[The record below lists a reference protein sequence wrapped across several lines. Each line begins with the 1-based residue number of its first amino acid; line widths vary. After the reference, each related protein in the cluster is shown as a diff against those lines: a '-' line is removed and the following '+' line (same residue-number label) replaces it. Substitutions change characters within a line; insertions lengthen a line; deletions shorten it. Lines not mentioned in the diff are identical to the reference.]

1 MTKLISLTLNNKLGI
16 LQAQRVDF
24 IQDQSK
30 LIQVKGNVGAGKSSV
45 NNAIAIGMSGGSER
59 ELPIDLKKYENL
71 DVEECICMGET
82 PVYMHTKYE
91 DGKLSSSVYIK
102 DKDGKKSTN
111 PIINGTKF
119 TAAALRDYL
128 KTELTFGVEAFIS
141 EDPRTQFDFM
151 TRVYKEKLKEKGI
164 VFDKKSSDY
173 QGSLLHEL
181 DQAKLE
187 RSRKYDKVAELNA
200 FKTRLESEG
209 YIETAIPEFINIDS
223 IESERK
229 AAVKAYYD
237 SIAEIDAKISD
248 TKVRASAFNA
258 VFAAYNSSLDTQK
271 QLADQ
276 RAKAEV
282 DEFNANV
289 SKLET
294 RRLEVQKAA
303 DILLDE
309 GFDFNVMTN
318 YIESLPAIPQRK
330 EFIPTPELAK
340 IATDEKGRYVRN
352 GKYNEDI
359 EAAFKGLDNL
369 RNEAVALL
377 QQKDAIKEPED
388 GFTERIK
395 AAKKSNLVASRW
407 AAFFEHQRADEN
419 VKSIFSKYRK
429 LFTTIDLGVEGLKMS
444 LLGDDKEVSNEIR
457 TTYNGAHNPEF
468 FGNTTKEARNIASYS
483 LTQKNV
489 LAILMQIYL
498 LEQKKKRGEEG
509 LRYLFLD
516 VPIDNK
522 TKDLL
527 IDIQQKYDLQLL
539 VSSTGD
545 YDQATL
551 GEGEILVDGGYLLSK
566 EVK

>member
-16 LQAQRVDF
+16 LQAQTVYF
-24 IQDQSK
+24 VQDQSK

-141 EDPRTQFDFM
+141 EDSRTQFDFM

-164 VFDKKSSDY
+164 VFDKKSTDY
-173 QGSLLHEL
+173 QGSLLYEL

-187 RSRKYDKVAELNA
+187 RSRRYDKVAELNA

-209 YIETAIPEFINIDS
+209 YVETAIPEFINIDS
-223 IESERK
+223 IEYERK

-258 VFAAYNSSLDTQK
+258 VFSAYNSSLDTQK

-282 DEFNANV
+282 DDFNASV

-294 RRLEVQKAA
+294 RRLDVKKAA

-340 IATDEKGRYVRN
+340 IAIDEKGRYVRS
-352 GKYNEDI
+352 GKYNEEV
-359 EAAFKGLDNL
+359 EAAFTGLDNL
-369 RNEAVALL
+369 RNEAVVLL

-388 GFTERIK
+388 GFTERIE

-545 YDQATL
+545 YEQATL

>member
-24 IQDQSK
+24 VQDQSK

-59 ELPIDLKKYENL
+59 ELPIDLKKYENI

-111 PIINGTKF
+111 PTINGTKF

-164 VFDKKSSDY
+164 VFDKKSADY
-173 QGSLLHEL
+173 QGSLLYEL
-181 DQAKLE
+181 EQAKLE

-223 IESERK
+223 IEAERK
-229 AAVKAYYD
+229 AAIKAYYD
-237 SIAEIDAKISD
+237 SIADIDAKISD

-258 VFAAYNSSLDTQK
+258 VFSAYNSSLDTQK

-282 DEFNANV
+282 DEFNAV
-289 SKLET
+289 VAKLESE
-294 RRLEVQKAA
+294 REKIKDASYV
-303 DILLDE
+303 LLNA
-309 GFDFNVMTN
+309 GFDSKVM
-318 YIESLPAIPQRK
+318 ESFLASLPAIPQRK
-330 EFIPTPELAK
+330 WFIPKPELAK
-340 IATDEKGRYVRN
+340 ITIDEKGRFVRN
-352 GKYNEDI
+352 GKYNEEV
-359 EAAFKGLDNL
+359 EAAFTGLNNL
-369 RNEAVALL
+369 REEAVVLL

-388 GFTERIK
+388 GFTVRIE

-468 FGNTTKEARNIASYS
+468 FGNSTKEARNIASYS

-498 LEQKKKRGEEG
+498 LEQKKKRDEEG

-545 YDQATL
+545 YEQATL
-551 GEGEILVDGGYLLSK
+551 GEGEILVDGGYLLSNEIK
-566 EVK
+566 